1 MLKLNEPQ
9 AQEFIAELAAKCDK
23 RWRDTVDKTRFM
35 NELRDGKL
43 KKETLQLFYKN

>member
-23 RWRDTVDKTRFM
+23 RWRETV
-35 NELRDGKL
+35 E
-43 KKETLQLFYKN
+43 